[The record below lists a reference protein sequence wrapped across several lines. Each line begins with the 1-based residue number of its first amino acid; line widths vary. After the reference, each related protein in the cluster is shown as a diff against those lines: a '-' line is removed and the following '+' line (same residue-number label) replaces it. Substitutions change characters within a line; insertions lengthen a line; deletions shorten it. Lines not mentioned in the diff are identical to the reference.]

1 MRTRTIH
8 ESIEDLEKKLAM
20 FKFVKQHLPDAR
32 LHTSQSKAFGFS
44 SKAVN
49 KNYTKFD
56 FVKSPNALYVVPYI
70 ELDFEYNG
78 ELEKVRVN
86 SSPRSNRLAYVSWS
100 SDYRSRVI
108 KFSNMCLNFKSN
120 KFKEDMLN
128 ACRLK
133 IVDFIQSN
141 REYKLDQKNL
151 DSRLKKLLLFT

>member
-1 MRTRTIH
+1 MRNIH

-20 FKFVKQHLPDAR
+20 CKFVKECLPDAK
-32 LHTSQSKAFGFS
+32 LHTNQFVTFGFS
-44 SKAVN
+44 SKTVN

-56 FVKSPNALYVVPYI
+56 FVKTPNALYVVPYI

-108 KFSNMCLNFKSN
+108 KFSNIRLNLKTN

-128 ACRLK
+128 ACRLQ
-133 IVDFIQSN
+133 IVNFIQNN

-151 DSRLKKLLLFT
+151 DPRLKKLLLFT